1 MSVLGIVLIVIAA
14 VLLLLLLGGLVAG
27 RREHRRREA
36 EYERNIAAADRA
48 LEEARAADR
57 GWDRGT
63 LEAAARQALEA
74 ERPGWQYEEL
84 ALVLVDDRPGIERD
98 RAHFRATA
106 GHDSL
111 RVILSRS
118 EDGWGLERIE

>member
-1 MSVLGIVLIVIAA
+1 MSVLAIVLIVIAA

-27 RREHRRREA
+27 RRERRRREA
-36 EYERNIAAADRA
+36 EYDRSIAAADRA

-57 GWDRGT
+57 GWDRGV
-63 LEAAARQALEA
+63 LEAAARQALES
-74 ERPGWQYEEL
+74 ERPGWEYEEL

-106 GHDSL
+106 GHHSL
-111 RVILSRS
+111 RVILSRT